1 MAAYA
6 AMNSRSRLEHQSQG
20 RQALA
25 IRQRVVS
32 RTSHDELDGS
42 AAGIEGEVTHEA
54 QSLLKVR
61 PRRPSALSLT
71 GISWRR
77 AAPDPCQ
84 LRRSRALHPQ
94 SQGQEKAGAGLVL
107 ND

>member
-42 AAGIEGEVTHEA
+42 AAGIEGE
-54 QSLLKVR
+54 VR